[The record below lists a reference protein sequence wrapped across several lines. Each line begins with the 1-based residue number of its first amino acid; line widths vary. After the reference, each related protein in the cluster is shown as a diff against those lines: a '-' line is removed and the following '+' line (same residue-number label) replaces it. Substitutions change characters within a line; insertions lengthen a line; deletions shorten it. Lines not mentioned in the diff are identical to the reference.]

1 MSARQVH
8 LKTSF
13 MGVNI
18 LLSNLNHCYCNLNDC
33 CKNEHCL
40 LCKYVR
46 SIYLLTK

>member
-18 LLSNLNHCYCNLNDC
+18 LLSNLNHCYLNDC